1 MHFYLKT
8 KTNNLPILLMQ
19 YNKNNNNLI
28 FPASIT
34 KEKKIYTCTVIIF
47 TIIGIN

>member
-1 MHFYLKT
+1 MYFYLKT

-28 FPASIT
+28 FPDSIT
-34 KEKKIYTCTVIIF
+34 KEKKILHLHGYYIY
-47 TIIGIN
+47 NNRY